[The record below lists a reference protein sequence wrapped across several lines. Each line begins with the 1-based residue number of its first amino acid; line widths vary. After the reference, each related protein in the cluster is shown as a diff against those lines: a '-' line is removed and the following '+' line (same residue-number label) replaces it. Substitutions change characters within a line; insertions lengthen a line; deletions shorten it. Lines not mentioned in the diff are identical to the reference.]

1 MKTAVTKARLVT
13 ASSGITESEK
23 YGFSSLD
30 GNEESELLNN
40 PKQGL
45 LGVK

>member
-1 MKTAVTKARLVT
+1 METVVAKARLVT

-30 GNEESELLNN
+30 WNEDSNF
-40 PKQGL
+40 K
-45 LGVK
+45 